1 MKKAVLYSSGEG
13 SFMEFKIQ
21 LRSAQDVEEFVSIA
35 TRRSFP
41 VIVTNHQHRVN
52 GKNFMEMFS
61 LDVSHPLWVRPECSE
76 EEYHLLKWDVGKFT
90 LD

>member
-1 MKKAVLYSSGEG
+1 
-13 SFMEFKIQ
+13 MEFRIQ
-21 LRSAQDVEEFVSIA
+21 LRSAEDVRDFVGIA

-41 VIVTNHQHRVN
+41 VIVTNHEHRVN

-61 LDVSHPLWVRPECSE
+61 LDVSQPLWVCPECDE
-76 EEYHLLKWDVGKFT
+76 AEYHLLKWDSGRFT

>member
-1 MKKAVLYSSGEG
+1 MR
-13 SFMEFKIQ
+13 FRIQ

-35 TRRSFP
+35 TRRAFP
-41 VIVTNHQHRVN
+41 VMVSNDQHQVN

-61 LDVSHPLWVRPECSE
+61 LDLSHPLWVCPQCDES
-76 EEYHLLKWDVGKFT
+76 EYHLLKWDSGKFT

>member
-1 MKKAVLYSSGEG
+1 MA
-13 SFMEFKIQ
+13 FRIQ

-35 TRRSFP
+35 TRRAFA
-41 VIVTNHQHRVN
+41 VTVTNNHHQVN

-61 LDVSHPLWVRPECSE
+61 LDVSQPLWVCPDCSE
-76 EEYHLLKWDVGKFT
+76 EEYHLLKWDVGRFT

>member
-1 MKKAVLYSSGEG
+1 MA
-13 SFMEFKIQ
+13 FRIQ

-35 TRRSFP
+35 TRRAFP
-41 VIVTNHQHRVN
+41 VTVTNNNDHRVN

-61 LDVSHPLWVRPECSE
+61 LDVSQPLWVCPECDE
-76 EEYHLLKWDVGKFT
+76 AEYHLLKWDVGRFT

>member
-1 MKKAVLYSSGEG
+1 
-13 SFMEFKIQ
+13 MEFRIQ
-21 LRSAQDVEEFVSIA
+21 LRSAQDVQDFVSIA

-41 VIVTNHQHRVN
+41 VMVSNHQHQVN

-61 LDVSHPLWVRPECSE
+61 LDVSQPLWVCPECDE
-76 EEYHLLKWDVGKFT
+76 AEYHLLKWDSGRFT

>member
-1 MKKAVLYSSGEG
+1 MGVR
-13 SFMEFKIQ
+13 FMEFRIQ
-21 LRSAQDVEEFVSIA
+21 LRSVQDVEEFVSIA

-41 VIVTNHQHRVN
+41 VIVTNHQHQVN

-61 LDVSHPLWVRPECSE
+61 LDVSHPLWVRPECNE

>member
-1 MKKAVLYSSGEG
+1 MFLNSIKMQAFAGTQDTKAVLLPENVLCL
-13 SFMEFKIQ
+13 F
-21 LRSAQDVEEFVSIA
+21 SATDCQ
-35 TRRSFP
+35 
-41 VIVTNHQHRVN
+41 VN

-61 LDVSHPLWVRPECSE
+61 LDVSQPLWVHPECSE

>member
-1 MKKAVLYSSGEG
+1 
-13 SFMEFKIQ
+13 MEFRIQ
-21 LRSAQDVEEFVSIA
+21 LRSAQDVRDFVAIA

-41 VIVTNHQHRVN
+41 VTVTNHQHWVN

-61 LDVSHPLWVRPECSE
+61 LDVSQPLWVCPECDE
-76 EEYHLLKWDVGKFT
+76 AEYHLLKWDSGRFT